1 MQAGPALNFVR
12 SNIIEMELDLIK
24 NLSTTKTNSGFGEL
38 ESLFKDSFFQKRVGL
53 RVFGGEMLLFLLCA
67 GEGISV
73 TALLE
78 YQWCEGIFDLDACP
92 PFSLSLR
99 QPQWVK
105 VHCTSVKFVKF
116 PGDSEGSKEGIL
128 YK

>member
-1 MQAGPALNFVR
+1 MLFDLGDSELNESHLFFSVWIVQVSFAGNKASLSWCYLTLQMQAGPALNFVR
-12 SNIIEMELDLIK
+12 SNIIKMELDLIK

-73 TALLE
+73 IRVSMVRR
-78 YQWCEGIFDLDACP
+78 YI
-92 PFSLSLR
+92 
-99 QPQWVK
+99 
-105 VHCTSVKFVKF
+105 
-116 PGDSEGSKEGIL
+116 
-128 YK
+128 

>member
-1 MQAGPALNFVR
+1 MQV
-12 SNIIEMELDLIK
+12 K
-24 NLSTTKTNSGFGEL
+24 GF
-38 ESLFKDSFFQKRVGL
+38 Q
-53 RVFGGEMLLFLLCA
+53 
-67 GEGISV
+67 
-73 TALLE
+73 LLE

-116 PGDSEGSKEGIL
+116 SGDSEGSKEGTVLKINL
-128 YK
+128 DKNIIAMKNLQKHPFQPLVRQSHLQGQINHCSPKAKISR